1 MKNRNI
7 TKKNNIDYNKYNEA
21 VNTIKGL
28 NASLNENEAKSILK
42 NEYDYTDLDIKKL
55 KEK

>member
-7 TKKNNIDYNKYNEA
+7 TKKNNIDYNKYNET